1 MDLGEAVRAFYLK
14 HLPGAREEEGAIQ
27 APCPICA
34 RRDPGVSGT
43 LSVVLDPAGLFTGYF
58 RCTNRCTPGGFAAH
72 FARMTDLD
80 PEEVPGFDPDREPF
94 VHDVVFPP
102 KNLNAE
108 VKRFASLM
116 GEAQLSF
123 FQEMGVSQGTVA
135 ELQIGYNGRYL
146 VYPYVQEDRNAYA
159 ARCVLPER
167 EQDWFWHGD
176 ERFFEPPFR
185 IFNVPEIERCEGG
198 SLFVVEGENTLLTV
212 RELGYPGIAVP
223 SHQDLEVLDR
233 ERLAALRHVII
244 VVQNSPEAQLA
255 ARELAT
261 RIGYKA
267 RILRWPGGTDRGYN
281 LVDLAREKRD
291 RFGDIV
297 RTMLQKAESF
307 SPFSSPLR
315 EERAFLQHIEHERGR
330 TLLGL
335 PTGFQAMD
343 RALSGIRGINIMG
356 GQPKAGKSAFFM
368 QVSTEVASRR
378 HPVIYYD
385 FENGRQKIYLRTL
398 CRTARLSEEEIRLG
412 GSEDAALREQKA
424 REGLAGFLPWFRV
437 VTDRKLTPDIMRRHI
452 EFLQHETASDHALVV
467 VDSLHKLPFKD
478 LSERRTG
485 IDEWLRHMESIRDE
499 QNVAFLVV
507 SELSRGEGG
516 TYSGKPD
523 LASFKESGDIE
534 YSADNAMILLPHW
547 DPLDPV
553 STAERKSTL
562 WLVASRENSP
572 GRIAEFV
579 LDYPYWG
586 FREEAAEGERGEA

>member
-1 MDLGEAVRAFYLK
+1 MDLGEAVREFYLK
-14 HLPGAREEEGAIQ
+14 HLPGAEEREETIQ

-34 RRDPGVSGT
+34 RRDPGISGT
-43 LSVVLDPAGLFTGYF
+43 ITVVLDPAGLFTGYF

-72 FARMTDLD
+72 FARMADLD
-80 PEEVPGFDPDREPF
+80 PEEVPGFDPEREPF

-116 GEAQLSF
+116 GEAQLAF
-123 FQEMGVSQGTVA
+123 FRGLGVSEGTVT
-135 ELQIGYNGRYL
+135 EMQIGYNGRYL
-146 VYPYVQEDRNAYA
+146 VYPYFQDDRNAYA

-198 SLFVVEGENTLLTV
+198 SLFVVEGENALLAV

-223 SHQDLEVLDR
+223 SHQDLEMLSRDRLD
-233 ERLAALRHVII
+233 ALRHVII
-244 VVQNSPEAQLA
+244 LVQNSPEAQLA

-267 RILRWPGGTDRGYN
+267 RILRWPGGTDRGYG
-281 LVDLAREKRD
+281 LVDLARDKKD
-291 RFGDIV
+291 RFGETV
-297 RTMLQKAESF
+297 RAMVRKAESF

-315 EERAFLQHIEHERGR
+315 EERIFLQHIERERGK

-368 QVSTEVASRR
+368 QVSTEVAARK

-385 FENGRQKIYLRTL
+385 FENGRQKIYMRTL

-424 REGLAGFLPWFRV
+424 RDSLASFLPWFRV

-507 SELSRGEGG
+507 SELSRGAGG

-572 GRIAEFV
+572 GRIAEFF
-579 LDYPYWG
+579 LEYPYWG
-586 FREEAAEGERGEA
+586 FREEEEKVES

>member
-1 MDLGEAVRAFYLK
+1 MDLGEAVREFYLK
-14 HLPGAREEEGAIQ
+14 HLPGAEVGEGAIQ

-34 RRDPGVSGT
+34 RRTPGVSGT
-43 LSVVLDPAGLFTGYF
+43 ISVVLDPTGLFTGYF

-72 FARMTDLD
+72 FARMADLD
-80 PEEVPGFDPDREPF
+80 PEEVPGHDPEREPF

-108 VKRFASLM
+108 IKRFVSLM
-116 GEAQLSF
+116 GEPQFAF
-123 FQEMGVSQGTVA
+123 FREFGVSEQTVT
-135 ELQIGYNGRYL
+135 EMQIGYNGRYL
-146 VYPYVQEDRNAYA
+146 VYPYLQDDRNAYA

-167 EQDWFWHGD
+167 EQDCFWHGD

-185 IFNVPEIERCEGG
+185 IFNVPEIERCEDG
-198 SLFVVEGENTLLTV
+198 SLFVVEGENSLLAL

-223 SHQDLEVLDR
+223 SHQDLEVLGRD
-233 ERLAALRHVII
+233 RLAALRDVVI

-267 RILRWPGGTDRGYN
+267 RILRWPAGADRGYN
-281 LVDLAREKRD
+281 LVDLARDKPD
-291 RFGDIV
+291 RFGETLHAMV
-297 RTMLQKAESF
+297 QRAESF
-307 SPFSSPLR
+307 SPFSSPAR
-315 EERAFLQHIEHERGR
+315 EEKAFLQHMERDRGK

-335 PTGFQAMD
+335 PTGFTAMD
-343 RALSGIRGINIMG
+343 KALSGIRGINIMG

-368 QVSTEVASRR
+368 QVSTEVAARK

-398 CRTARLSEEEIRLG
+398 CRMARLSEEEIRLG
-412 GSEDAALREQKA
+412 SSEDASAREQTA
-424 REGLAGFLPWFRV
+424 RESLASFLPWFRV

-452 EFLQHETASDHALVV
+452 EFLQHETGSDHALVV

-499 QNVAFLVV
+499 QNVSFLVV

-523 LASFKESGDIE
+523 LALFKESGDIE
-534 YSADNAMILLPHW
+534 YSADNAMILMPCW

-553 STAERKSTL
+553 STDERRSGL

-572 GRIAEFV
+572 GRIADYLLEF
-579 LDYPYWG
+579 PYWR
-586 FREEAAEGERGEA
+586 FREEP